1 MPTMSQK
8 LIHSATIFGEDE
20 SQCSADLLEKYGRWL
35 VSIPRDDALV
45 LQQTFEYHQFKAT
58 FDRLCQAH
66 QRVIRQNRNLNSNHE
81 TRPTSY
87 SFLQQLLIDDVVVRI
102 FEFLECSVLCRVSST
117 CHRLRDL
124 AQKSAQQRSSAL
136 SQSRTLSTPMQML
149 RAQEQIDGVMAEIP
163 PFVRV
168 PALGLKLR
176 VLVTNAGDDEY
187 NGIYFC
193 TQVNGNGYV
202 FTKPRLHNN
211 YHAHRSSNTGE
222 GVGRADQ
229 TTTASIN
236 RTQLSSKNSM
246 RQHRILRCVIAKRF
260 SEQTILW
267 YMSKELEKKGGY
279 SDLISN
285 EHDDEELEEEFSFYA
300 TLMVS
305 GWAPPGISQYPSQT
319 SILSRHGDAGWQ
331 SLSNLN
337 PPVVELLE

>member
-1 MPTMSQK
+1 MPIMSQK
-8 LIHSATIFGEDE
+8 PSHNATICGEDD

-117 CHRLRDL
+117 CHRLHDL
-124 AQKSAQQRSSAL
+124 AQKSAKQRSSAL

-202 FTKPRLHNN
+202 FTKPRLHKN

-222 GVGRADQ
+222 GVGRADE
-229 TTTASIN
+229 TTASTN
-236 RTQLSSKNSM
+236 RTQLSSKNSA

-260 SEQTILW
+260 SEQ
-267 YMSKELEKKGGY
+267 
-279 SDLISN
+279 
-285 EHDDEELEEEFSFYA
+285 
-300 TLMVS
+300 V
-305 GWAPPGISQYPSQT
+305 
-319 SILSRHGDAGWQ
+319 
-331 SLSNLN
+331 
-337 PPVVELLE
+337 